1 MRKIAVF
8 ILIVLLVV
16 FVAFAFAQKEEMM
29 KMEVNPAKELAKSV
43 ENGKKLFNDKTLGE
57 SGMTC
62 NSCHMEGGTKA
73 GMMGEKSI
81 PAFDNLAMKY
91 PKFLMMA
98 KRVMTL
104 DQVVNFCIVNPIKGK
119 ALAWDDQK
127 LTDLT
132 AYCASV
138 MVMMEEEGEEKED

>member
-1 MRKIAVF
+1 MKRIAVL
-8 ILIVLLVV
+8 ILIVLFFGLVV
-16 FVAFAFAQKEEMM
+16 FAYAQQEMK
-29 KMEVNPAKELAKSV
+29 KMDTDPTKALAESV
-43 ENGKKLFNDKTLGE
+43 ENGKKLFNDKTLGT

-62 NSCHMEGGTKA
+62 NSCHMEGGTKD
-73 GMMGEKSI
+73 GKMGDKSV
-81 PAFDNLAMKY
+81 PAFDNLAAKY
-91 PKFLMMA
+91 PKFFMMA

-104 DQVVNFCIVNPIKGK
+104 DQVVNWCIVNPMQGK

-138 MVMMEEEGEEKED
+138 KPAKEEKKK